1 MVLFKPGTQL
11 YSYEIVREEGNKVL
25 YINYIGATFV
35 PSIAENPDVMART
48 IDLLTEATGV
58 SRIVF
63 VQQRNYS
70 YNAQETFMLQEI
82 SSLHIFL
89 TKQEKLLAP
98 NKLSVLNT
106 EHLSKRY
113 NDVAYL
119 LLALKNDPVAC
130 YVQLKAVINTERKKL
145 EEFSDTQ
152 KIDQLNYIKLLEK
165 FFVLLKNTELIKKA
179 EPLLD
184 SYDFKREIYHSFFR
198 PKIIPNFT
206 FTRLVASLPEDGEI
220 IDQYKI
226 GEEFDVSHV
235 TILKRKRDAKFIYH
249 LMPPEYS
256 LEEDKQEL
264 INLARNVLIEHQ
276 PKAEEF
282 TDPERTRQ
290 VFFNVSRD
298 LLRDLAE
305 SKKTK
310 LEYKDL
316 NTLAKI
322 LVRHTIGFGLIEV
335 LLQDE
340 KLQDIVLNA
349 PISANNIF
357 LRHQEFDECITN
369 IIPSKEDA
377 DSWAAKLRMISGR
390 PLDEA
395 NPILDTDLSLGNIRS
410 RMAVIQQPLSPSGL
424 AYAVRRHRDKPWT
437 LPLFIK
443 NKMIN
448 SFTAGLLSFL
458 IDGSRTILVAGTR
471 SSGKTSLLGALMLEI
486 MPKYRIITVEDTQE
500 LPIHALRK
508 LNYDI
513 LSMKVRGSL
522 LKESAEVGAD
532 EGIRTSLRLGDSSL
546 IVGEVR
552 SVEAKALYEA
562 MRVGALANVVAGT
575 IHGASPYG
583 VFDRVVND
591 LGVPVTSFKATDII
605 IVANPVKT
613 PDGLKSVKRVIQV
626 SEIRKHWTKDP
637 LEEGGFVDLLKY
649 NVEKD
654 DIEPSDELINGDSEI
669 IKDIASGVKG
679 WAGNWD
685 AVYDNIMLRAKIKQ
699 EIVNMSEQYNR
710 PDMLEAEFNSVSNN
724 MFHQFSKEVQDIYG
738 LPVGDKV
745 FALWKQWALKEI
757 GR

>member
-198 PKIIPNFT
+198 PEIIPNFT

-249 LMPPEYS
+249 LMPPDNS
-256 LEEDKQEL
+256 
-264 INLARNVLIEHQ
+264 
-276 PKAEEF
+276 
-282 TDPERTRQ
+282 
-290 VFFNVSRD
+290 
-298 LLRDLAE
+298 
-305 SKKTK
+305 
-310 LEYKDL
+310 
-316 NTLAKI
+316 LAKI

-349 PISANNIF
+349 PISANNIS

-369 IIPSKEDA
+369 
-377 DSWAAKLRMISGR
+377 
-390 PLDEA
+390 
-395 NPILDTDLSLGNIRS
+395 
-410 RMAVIQQPLSPSGL
+410 
-424 AYAVRRHRDKPWT
+424 
-437 LPLFIK
+437 
-443 NKMIN
+443 
-448 SFTAGLLSFL
+448 
-458 IDGSRTILVAGTR
+458 
-471 SSGKTSLLGALMLEI
+471 
-486 MPKYRIITVEDTQE
+486 
-500 LPIHALRK
+500 
-508 LNYDI
+508 
-513 LSMKVRGSL
+513 
-522 LKESAEVGAD
+522 
-532 EGIRTSLRLGDSSL
+532 
-546 IVGEVR
+546 
-552 SVEAKALYEA
+552 
-562 MRVGALANVVAGT
+562 
-575 IHGASPYG
+575 
-583 VFDRVVND
+583 
-591 LGVPVTSFKATDII
+591 
-605 IVANPVKT
+605 
-613 PDGLKSVKRVIQV
+613 
-626 SEIRKHWTKDP
+626 
-637 LEEGGFVDLLKY
+637 
-649 NVEKD
+649 
-654 DIEPSDELINGDSEI
+654 
-669 IKDIASGVKG
+669 
-679 WAGNWD
+679 
-685 AVYDNIMLRAKIKQ
+685 
-699 EIVNMSEQYNR
+699 
-710 PDMLEAEFNSVSNN
+710 
-724 MFHQFSKEVQDIYG
+724 
-738 LPVGDKV
+738 
-745 FALWKQWALKEI
+745 
-757 GR
+757 

>member
-1 MVLFKPGTQL
+1 
-11 YSYEIVREEGNKVL
+11 
-25 YINYIGATFV
+25 
-35 PSIAENPDVMART
+35 
-48 IDLLTEATGV
+48 
-58 SRIVF
+58 
-63 VQQRNYS
+63 
-70 YNAQETFMLQEI
+70 MLQEI

-184 SYDFKREIYHSFFR
+184 RYDFKREIYHSFFR
-198 PKIIPNFT
+198 PEIIPNFT

-310 LEYKDL
+310 L
-316 NTLAKI
+316 
-322 LVRHTIGFGLIEV
+322 
-335 LLQDE
+335 
-340 KLQDIVLNA
+340 
-349 PISANNIF
+349 
-357 LRHQEFDECITN
+357 
-369 IIPSKEDA
+369 
-377 DSWAAKLRMISGR
+377 RMISGR

-448 SFTAGLLSFL
+448 SFTAGLLSF
-458 IDGSRTILVAGTR
+458 
-471 SSGKTSLLGALMLEI
+471 
-486 MPKYRIITVEDTQE
+486 
-500 LPIHALRK
+500 
-508 LNYDI
+508 
-513 LSMKVRGSL
+513 
-522 LKESAEVGAD
+522 
-532 EGIRTSLRLGDSSL
+532 
-546 IVGEVR
+546 
-552 SVEAKALYEA
+552 
-562 MRVGALANVVAGT
+562 
-575 IHGASPYG
+575 
-583 VFDRVVND
+583 
-591 LGVPVTSFKATDII
+591 
-605 IVANPVKT
+605 
-613 PDGLKSVKRVIQV
+613 
-626 SEIRKHWTKDP
+626 
-637 LEEGGFVDLLKY
+637 
-649 NVEKD
+649 
-654 DIEPSDELINGDSEI
+654 
-669 IKDIASGVKG
+669 
-679 WAGNWD
+679 
-685 AVYDNIMLRAKIKQ
+685 
-699 EIVNMSEQYNR
+699 
-710 PDMLEAEFNSVSNN
+710 
-724 MFHQFSKEVQDIYG
+724 
-738 LPVGDKV
+738 
-745 FALWKQWALKEI
+745 
-757 GR
+757 